1 LRATQE
7 TLDSGRT
14 KEYGNGVNEQSAFRS
29 GNSRNSYG
37 AHGNAGRT
45 SEEGR
50 NIFIE
55 ALRREFECR
64 ACEKPIRCKQIRRRI
79 VTSFLT
85 WRPSSETDFAA
96 LGRGWDDGAPRLVP
110 LPATRRAPR
119 PPSPPV
125 SHRIG
130 IALVPRG
137 NATALSVSGTHGS
150 SGEEATDIQ
159 SICPPPDARLA
170 ETIMIP
176 AGHGHEHQGTSPAA
190 TPERSL
196 DRDATT
202 ESILASPAH
211 RS

>member
-1 LRATQE
+1 MGTLEERVKKEGISLLRLCVENSSVVHAKNAFVA
-7 TLDSGRT
+7 SNRP
-14 KEYGNGVNEQSAFRS
+14 NE
-29 GNSRNSYG
+29 
-37 AHGNAGRT
+37 RT
-45 SEEGR
+45 SSLEVG
-50 NIFIE
+50 
-55 ALRREFECR
+55 ARRAWAPDFVR
-64 ACEKPIRCKQIRRRI
+64 VDTIRCKQIRRRI
-79 VTSFLT
+79 VTPFLT

-130 IALVPRG
+130 FALVPRG